1 MSRICVVGA
10 RGLLGSSLV
19 PVLKDK
25 GHKVFCLSRSLDQSD
40 CIKVDFMEQFSVN
53 AGLDLIKP
61 DFIVNLAAVTDVEKC
76 EDDPHLAYLG
86 NTLVVENLCS
96 WMRGNPAQ
104 SHLIQ
109 ISTDHNYDSTGFSNE
124 EDLKIVNH
132 YGFSKY
138 AGELAAQA
146 VDATI
151 LRTNF
156 FGKSK
161 CKSRKSFSDWAYD
174 ALISERQIYAFEDV
188 FFSPLH
194 INTLI
199 ELLQEIMMNPISGT
213 FNLGSKGGLSKAE
226 FIFEFANS
234 MGLRT
239 NNITLTQVGE
249 MAMRTARPKD
259 MRMDSSKIEFVLPDI
274 KIPTLIDEIRRLND
288 DYK

>member
-19 PVLKDK
+19 PFLKNE
-25 GHKVFCLSRSLDQSD
+25 GHEVFCLSRNLTQPD
-40 CIKVDFMEQFSVN
+40 CIKVDFREQASVN
-53 AGLDLIKP
+53 AGLDIIKP
-61 DFIVNLAAVTDVEKC
+61 DIIVNLAAVTDVELC
-76 EDDPHLAYLG
+76 EEDPHLAYLG

-96 WMRGNPAQ
+96 WMRGNSAR

-109 ISTDHNYDSTGFSNE
+109 ISTDHNYDSTGLSSE
-124 EDLKIVNH
+124 EDIKILNH

-146 VDATI
+146 IDATI

-161 CKSRKSFSDWAYD
+161 CDFRKSFSDWAYD
-174 ALISERQIYAFEDV
+174 ALISEREIYAFEDV

-194 INTLI
+194 IDTLI
-199 ELLQEIMMNPISGT
+199 ELLKVIVMNPIPGT
-213 FNLGSKGGLSKAE
+213 FNLGSKSGLSKAQ
-226 FIFEFANS
+226 FIFEFANI
-234 MGLRT
+234 MKLRT
-239 NNITLTQVGE
+239 NKVTLTRVGE

-259 MRMDSSKIEFVLPDI
+259 MRMDSSKIEFALPELTT
-274 KIPTLIDEIRRLND
+274 PTLIDEIKRLND
-288 DYK
+288 EYK